1 MTAVK
6 DKKPPDRRKV
16 PNTRVHTAL
25 FKTFSNLKVIR
36 DMLYREIQDNGET
49 KRQLVLPAVY
59 IEEVLKG
66 VHDQMGHPGR
76 DRTLSLLRDRFYWP
90 GMTSDAEAW
99 VKNCG
104 RCIRRKSST
113 NIKAPLVNITSNYP
127 MELVCMDYLTLE
139 PSKGGIANILVI
151 TDHFTRYA
159 IAIPTKNQTA
169 KTTAEVLFNNFIVHY
184 GLPATLHSDQGPSF
198 ESELIKELC
207 TLTGIKK
214 VGLPYTI
221 QCQME

>member
-36 DMLYREIQDNGET
+36 GMLYREIQDNGET

-184 GLPATLHSDQGPSF
+184 GFTCYPS
-198 ESELIKELC
+198 
-207 TLTGIKK
+207 
-214 VGLPYTI
+214 
-221 QCQME
+221 